1 MGLPACQQRVLDRME
16 GALKASEPH
25 LTAMFAIFTR
35 LSAGEPVGAESLAGR
50 PGRRWW
56 LRPGPTLAALV
67 LVPVM
72 FALVITGV
80 LLGTPTHASTCA
92 VGMPAAVT
100 VPKGSRSSCGAS
112 ARTGRRSA
120 SSASLSSCPA
130 SAGRAGTATTAH
142 FTVWARDAQASWP
155 SGASAS
161 GLC

>member
-25 LTAMFAIFTR
+25 LAAMFAIFTR
-35 LSAGEPVGAESLAGR
+35 LSAGEPVGAESLAR
-50 PGRRWW
+50 RGRRWW

-100 VPKGSRSSCGAS
+100 VPKGGQSSCGAS
-112 ARTGRRSA
+112 GRTGRRSG

-130 SAGRAGTATTAH
+130 RGGRTGTATTAH